1 LTLLA
6 ADQFHPEF
14 YVAVATVLPLLLV
27 VTNLVRVYLSRW
39 PQLTGKAGVR
49 FWVVE
54 FGGTTTSNVR
64 WPRVVA
70 IVMACIN
77 VLAEMTCLIVLFLRS
92 SGTFTSVIIW
102 LGLGFSMAWTLLLLS
117 IYINVEATPRQ
128 REAPGPE
135 D

>member
-14 YVAVATVLPLLLV
+14 YVAVATVLPLLLL

-39 PQLTGKAGVR
+39 PRVTGKAGLR
-49 FWVVE
+49 FLVIEV
-54 FGGTTTSNVR
+54 GGTATSNVR

-102 LGLGFSMAWTLLLLS
+102 AGLGFSMAWTLLLLS
-117 IYINVEATPRQ
+117 FYINVEATPRQ
-128 REAPGPE
+128 GEKPSPE